1 MSASNSQGSTTK
13 VIIEIPSKLWISDIS
28 KQYPESTFEII
39 SAMPISFNQPV
50 GNNMVKIIN
59 PNALEI
65 LEKIKN
71 HPSIES
77 VSIIE
82 QTPTSIVINTQT
94 KDKEMLEALIKSKV
108 IIHFPIFIKDGKGEF
123 VLSGLRISI
132 DKFFEILDSKSIKC
146 EIRSLGKYI
155 QDRTIMELTPRQLEI
170 YYKAQQE
177 GYYDV
182 PRRIT
187 LTELAEK
194 LNIAKSTLSSILQ
207 RIHNK
212 LIG

>member
-1 MSASNSQGSTTK
+1 MDKEITQGSSTK
-13 VIIEIPSKLWISDIS
+13 VIIEIPPKLWISDIS
-28 KQYPESTFEII
+28 KQYPESTFEVI
-39 SAMPISFNQPV
+39 SAMPISFNQPI
-50 GNNMVKIIN
+50 GNNMVKITN
-59 PNALEI
+59 PNAAEI

-77 VSIIE
+77 VSVIE
-82 QTPTSIVINTQT
+82 QTPTSIVVNTHT
-94 KDKEMLEALIKSKV
+94 KDKEMLETLLKSQV
-108 IIHFPIFIKDGKGEF
+108 IIHFPILIKDGKGEF
-123 VLSGLRISI
+123 VLSGLRTAI
-132 DKFFEILDSKSIKC
+132 DKFFEILDSKSIKY
-146 EIRSLGKYI
+146 EIRSLGKYV

-187 LTELAEK
+187 LTELADK